1 MSNRKIGNFDFCVQ
15 KPSIAA
21 AILSTKL
28 NFEMLLLQELF
39 SVILCKVDNGYGLE
53 IVLDAVVKKCPFIK
67 VP

>member
-1 MSNRKIGNFDFCVQ
+1 MSNRKIGNFDFCV
-15 KPSIAA
+15 KPAIAA

-28 NFEMLLLQELF
+28 NFKMLLLQELF

>member
-1 MSNRKIGNFDFCVQ
+1 MSNRKIGNFDFCV

-28 NFEMLLLQELF
+28 NFNATFARIVFGHTE
-39 SVILCKVDNGYGLE
+39 LCKVDNGFGLE
-53 IVLDAVVKKCPFIK
+53 IVLAVVKKCPFIK